1 MDNWF
6 LATIAF
12 IILGT
17 AISSKPHHSTF
28 DEISSA
34 SFNSAFGPT
43 QQFSDSRLVNAIRDL
58 KCSTSPDGCR
68 DLIREKLTTRYT
80 DIIIANI
87 ANLTFDGHDVARCV
101 GAGNMWVCFD
111 A

>member
-17 AISSKPHHSTF
+17 AISSKPHHSSF
-28 DEISSA
+28 DEIFSA

-43 QQFSDSRLVNAIRDL
+43 QQFSDSRLVNSIRDL

-68 DLIREKLTTRYT
+68 ELIREKIAIKYT
-80 DIIIANI
+80 NIVI
-87 ANLTFDGHDVARCV
+87 ANLAKLTFDEHEVANCV